1 MTIKRLVLVALTAI
15 ALLFMG
21 ADLVASLGKP
31 QFQGRLTLFES
42 DLRLHFVEWQGQPD
56 STAQALRELLGESR
70 PVESALEEYTAAKT
84 LAADNLSNA
93 QKELTQLK
101 QADTTSETILEKLAD
116 KTRSEQI
123 ADLEAQV
130 NQKQKNQ
137 DELDLRLGLLYRIKP
152 KATTEDLQK
161 SAQLWQNLQESPT
174 TSPNLADTAA
184 VLSGLWQ
191 TPPQLLP
198 QAERLIQQNLD
209 GWYRYRSLERVY
221 ELSQQKAE
229 LSKLNATEQE
239 TAERVITQ
247 LGFSSLLSALTF
259 VGGSVLLLT
268 LGVQRLLRGQKSL
281 LAGIQDSQWAVPW
294 DWETTWWVVIVG
306 FFFVG
311 QFLAGNFL
319 VPIATL
325 GLKSALGPLISRD
338 LLQALSILVGYLC
351 LAGGASTVLYQT
363 LKPHFPLEKNW
374 FRLSL
379 QGNWWLWGLGSY
391 LVVFP
396 LVVGVNLI
404 NQAIWQGK
412 GGSNP
417 LLEILLNGQDPLA
430 LVLFFV
436 TTSIAAPIFEEFFF
450 RGFLLPSL
458 TRYVSPWNAI
468 LLSSLIFALVHLS
481 LSEVLPLAT
490 LGIVLGFVYTRT
502 QNLLASI
509 VLHSLW
515 NSGTLISL
523 FILGNASR
531 G

>member
-1 MTIKRLVLVALTAI
+1 MTIKRWILVALTAI

-31 QFQGRLTLFES
+31 QFQGRLTLSES

-70 PVESALEEYTAAKT
+70 PVESALEEYSAAKKI
-84 LAADNLSNA
+84 AAEDLNNA
-93 QKELTQLK
+93 QKELRQLK
-101 QADTTSETILEKLAD
+101 QADAAPENILEKLAD
-116 KTRSEQI
+116 KSRSEQI

-130 NQKQKNQ
+130 SKKQKSQ
-137 DELDLRLGLLYRIKP
+137 DELALRLGLLYRIKP
-152 KATTEDLQK
+152 KATAEDLQK
-161 SAQLWQNLQESPT
+161 SAQLWQGLQDNPAT
-174 TSPNLADTAA
+174 TAKIAQTAT

-191 TPPQLLP
+191 TSPQLLP
-198 QAERLIQQNLD
+198 QAESLIQQNLD
-209 GWYRYRSLERVY
+209 GWYRYRSLERFY

-229 LSKLNATEQE
+229 LNNLNAAEQA
-239 TAERVITQ
+239 TAERVITR
-247 LGFSSLLSALTF
+247 LGFSSLFSALTLL
-259 VGGSVLLLT
+259 GGSVLLLSV
-268 LGVQRLLRGQKSL
+268 GIQRLVRGQKSL
-281 LAGIQDSQWAVPW
+281 LAGIQNSQWAVPW

-311 QFLAGNFL
+311 QFLTGNFL
-319 VPIATL
+319 GPIVTFSLQSILA
-325 GLKSALGPLISRD
+325 PLVSRD
-338 LLQALSILVGYLC
+338 LLQALSVLIGYLC

-363 LKPHFPLEKNW
+363 LKSYSPLEKNW

-379 QGNWWLWGLGSY
+379 KGNWWLWGLGSY
-391 LVVFP
+391 LTVFP
-396 LVVGVNLI
+396 LIVGVNLI

-417 LLEILLNGQDPLA
+417 LLDILLNGRDPLA
-430 LVLFFV
+430 LVIFFV
-436 TTSIAAPIFEEFFF
+436 VTAIAAPVFEEFFF

-458 TRYVSPWNAI
+458 TRYMSAWNAI

-481 LSEVLPLAT
+481 LSEVLPLTT

-502 QNLLASI
+502 QNLLASML
-509 VLHSLW
+509 LHSLW

-523 FILGNASR
+523 FILGNASH